1 MPSMLPFSSRSNI
14 NPFKSAERS
23 GTLISSASLGEP
35 DNISH
40 NQKRGIWGG
49 VACEGG
55 REGGGHEGMREGGG
69 CIEEDGGKTKS
80 DGKCG

>member
-1 MPSMLPFSSRSNI
+1 MPPTLPFSSRSNI

-49 VACEGG
+49 REGG
-55 REGGGHEGMREGGG
+55 REEGMREGGG